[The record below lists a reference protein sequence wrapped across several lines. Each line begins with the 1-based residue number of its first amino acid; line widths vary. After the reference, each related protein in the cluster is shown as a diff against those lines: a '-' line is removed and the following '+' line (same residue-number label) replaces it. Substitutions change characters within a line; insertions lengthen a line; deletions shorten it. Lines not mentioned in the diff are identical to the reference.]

1 MMNQTIESVDVS
13 IKWPFKWTLVGSSGS
28 GKTNFALNIIK
39 KSRRL
44 FSQKPDRVIII
55 YKVFQE
61 IYNTFDKYLPTSYYA
76 EEECDLEE
84 LTKSNTERLLIIC
97 DDLYFSKKLDEIS
110 EHFLIKGRHRN
121 TSWIV
126 LTQSIFNQSALKNIS
141 RNSTHMTL
149 FKSVRLNEPH
159 ILFSQL
165 RP

>member
-1 MMNQTIESVDVS
+1 MEQEIESVDVS

-39 KSRRL
+39 SSPTL
-44 FSQKPDRVIII
+44 FDQKLDKVIII

-61 IYNTFDKYLPTSYYA
+61 IYNTFDNFYPTSLFT
-76 EEECDLEE
+76 EEECDFEE

-126 LTQSIFNQSALKNIS
+126 LTQSIFNQPADKLDQF
-141 RNSTHMTL
+141 L
-149 FKSVRLNEPH
+149 
-159 ILFSQL
+159 
-165 RP
+165 